1 MQIGKE
7 NEFIY
12 TDIGKDVVKLPN
24 DMRVINDENPILL
37 ISTIFNKLE
46 NKSSQSCIY
55 LWQRPALNSRKPE
68 NPN

>member
-1 MQIGKE
+1 MKE

-55 LWQRPALNSRKPE
+55 L
-68 NPN
+68 